1 MVAPEEA
8 TRSAPPAAQVTAPDM
23 GRTEEGTVE
32 GSPNIVAVAEGTSGE
47 LFLALTSGGSHSP
60 TQDEPLL
67 RWTDPQDPTLTLF
80 ALDDATE
87 SMERE
92 SLDEGITAML
102 KALELANGHV
112 RVEFGFVIR

>member
-1 MVAPEEA
+1 MGQTEGDA
-8 TRSAPPAAQVTAPDM
+8 T
-23 GRTEEGTVE
+23 E

-92 SLDEGITAML
+92 SLDKGIVATL
-102 KALELANGHV
+102 KALDHARDALREVIIPTG
-112 RVEFGFVIR
+112 RVFT